1 MHHGVGGGVEVSSR
15 AMARL
20 ASEDREIFIPS
31 LIPWQIIPSKI
42 SAR

>member
-1 MHHGVGGGVEVSSR
+1 MHHGVGGGGFGGLSK

-42 SAR
+42 SA